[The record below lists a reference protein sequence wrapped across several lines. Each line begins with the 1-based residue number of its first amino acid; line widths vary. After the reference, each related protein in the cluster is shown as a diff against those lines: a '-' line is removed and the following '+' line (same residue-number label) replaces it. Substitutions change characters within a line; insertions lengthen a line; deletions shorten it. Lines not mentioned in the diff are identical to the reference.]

1 MPTKRTCQANTRAAK
16 QRAELL
22 ASFDIL
28 SSHLDTTFTA
38 LSTAFARC
46 QSSYLASDSAAKN
59 LPPQSGVARAYL
71 AILVGPSLSTPKS
84 KVILTVDGLDA
95 RIWGQRE
102 ESGKPEEEDGEV
114 DEEVDDDDEDEDDAD
129 DDNHAD
135 SDDQEEPE
143 DSDVDVDDDDIS
155 ESDGDTDSNKEEDTA
170 LASPPPYISHAEEQR
185 FLNSADRLLSRTLAG
200 ADAESYGLSAELCT
214 VLLSS

>member
-38 LSTAFARC
+38 LSTALARC
-46 QSSYLASDSAAKN
+46 QSSSLLSSDSVAKN
-59 LPPQSGVARAYL
+59 LPPKSGVARAYL

-102 ESGKPEEEDGEV
+102 ESGKPEKEDPEV
-114 DEEVDDDDEDEDDAD
+114 DEEVDDDDEEEDDD
-129 DDNHAD
+129 DDHAD
-135 SDDQEEPE
+135 SEDQEEPE
-143 DSDVDVDDDDIS
+143 DSDDDDEDAS
-155 ESDGDTDSNKEEDTA
+155 ESDGDSDSNEEEDTA
-170 LASPPPYISHAEEQR
+170 PSPPYISHAEEQR

-214 VLLSS
+214 VILLSS